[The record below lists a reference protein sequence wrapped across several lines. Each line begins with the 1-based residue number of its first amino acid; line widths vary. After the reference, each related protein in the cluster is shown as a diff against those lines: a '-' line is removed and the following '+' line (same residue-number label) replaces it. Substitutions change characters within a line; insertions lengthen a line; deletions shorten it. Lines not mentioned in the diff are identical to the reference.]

1 MALDT
6 TKNAKVNIEVDASM
20 EVKSGVAQVRLS
32 AREGNLLYFKE
43 NGMLSLKKIVTTVE
57 TIDNIGITINTS
69 ARHRKPAT
77 TTSTKK
83 YTVWAPDGSGDQLQV
98 GNGGVI
104 YHVQP
109 DGTNWVA
116 SAEEKAYAKKWNS
129 WPNPTN
135 YNSSTRKNMTSGGYG
150 GAYMKDRSKEIEVSY
165 SGSSG
170 VTLQ

>member
-69 ARHRKPAT
+69 ERGKKPT
-77 TTSTKK
+77 TNTSKKK
-83 YTVWAPDGSGDQLQV
+83 YVVWAPDGSGDQLQV

-104 YHVQP
+104 YRVKS
-109 DGTNWVA
+109 DGTYYYA
-116 SAEEKAYAKKWNS
+116 SDSDKAYANKYNTYA
-129 WPNPTN
+129 NPMN
-135 YNSSTRKNMTSGGYG
+135 YNSSTRKNMSGDWG
-150 GAYMKDRSKEIEVSY
+150 GTYQKDNNKYIP
-165 SGSSG
+165 GSSK
-170 VTLQ
+170 

>member
-43 NGMLSLKKIVTTVE
+43 NGMLSLKKIATTVE

-69 ARHRKPAT
+69 ARGKKPKT
-77 TTSTKK
+77 TTSTDK
-83 YTVWAPDGSGDQLQV
+83 YVVWAPDGSGDQLKV
-98 GNGGVI
+98 GLGGVI
-104 YHVQP
+104 YRVQA

-116 SAEEKAYAKKWNS
+116 SESDKEYANKHNTYA
-129 WPNPTN
+129 NPSN
-135 YNSSTRKNMTSGGYG
+135 YNSTTRRNMTGDWG
-150 GAYMKDRSKEIEVSY
+150 GAYIRDLNKQIETE
-165 SGSSG
+165 GSSG
-170 VTLQ
+170 FTL

>member
-69 ARHRKPAT
+69 ARHRKPVID
-77 TTSTKK
+77 TSTKV
-83 YTVWAPDGSGDQLQV
+83 YTVWAPDGSGDQIQKGDGDV
-98 GNGGVI
+98 Y

-116 SAEEKAYAKKWNS
+116 SASEKAYAKKWNT
-129 WPNPTN
+129 WPNPNN
-135 YNSSTRKNMTSGGYG
+135 YNSSERKNMTSGGYG
-150 GAYMKDRSKEIEVSY
+150 GAYIKDRYKEIELNS
-165 SGSSG
+165 
-170 VTLQ
+170 